1 MIQEIAP
8 HQYDNTYRPQKP
20 EAEDYVLYYDGR
32 AVLVTEGLHFRK
44 SQRSA
49 KRQRLPGRN
58 LFICSRLMKKCTIF

>member
-32 AVLVTEGLHFRK
+32 EVLVTEGEIAFPK
-44 SQRSA
+44 VA
-49 KRQRLPGRN
+49 EICKMRQRLPGETY
-58 LFICSRLMKKCTIF
+58 LSVHD

>member
-32 AVLVTEGLHFRK
+32 EVLVTRRDCISE
-44 SQRSA
+44 
-49 KRQRLPGRN
+49 
-58 LFICSRLMKKCTIF
+58 SRRDLQSVRDCRGETYLSVHD